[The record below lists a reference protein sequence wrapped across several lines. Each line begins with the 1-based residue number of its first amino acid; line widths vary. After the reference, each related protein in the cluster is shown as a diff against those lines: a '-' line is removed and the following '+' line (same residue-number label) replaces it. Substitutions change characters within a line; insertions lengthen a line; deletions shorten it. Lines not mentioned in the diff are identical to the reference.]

1 LTANPRLATLIMP
14 TPSQIDEQVRL
25 ERDQIKQGINL
36 LNDNTKSLEKKSYSS
51 SSIYGITSIR
61 ELLPIVTEEIE
72 SCKKLLKRGH
82 NGVAFKEVH
91 QYIENVDSGILA
103 AITCKVLIDKVFS
116 TKDKSNYLSH
126 ISSSIGSAVED
137 ECHITFYETTV
148 PGLLNHISKNYWH
161 KACGTH
167 QRIVVLRTLMNRY
180 GVETWKRWN
189 AAVRVRLGT
198 WLLHRVM
205 STCNWF
211 EKKRIHQ
218 AGSKFPTVIVP
229 TEEYLAIKEKIMQD
243 AELFAPL
250 AYPMYIEPNDWT
262 NERKGGYLLNEVMRG
277 HHLVRQGEVGI
288 VQGELPLRFLNKI
301 QKVGYRINPFTYEI
315 AQELLQRGIA
325 VGKFIPIV
333 EIPMPV
339 KPFDIDHN
347 KESRKSY
354 CRETAEAKNK
364 QALVYQA
371 SCRTRK
377 QMEAARLF
385 INRKRF
391 FIPWNYDWRGR
402 CYPIPTY
409 LTVQD
414 TDFGKSLLN
423 FADAAEV
430 TEESKKWIEFQVAT
444 TYGLDKATI
453 SERLE
458 WARNNHALITR
469 IATDPIGNL
478 SEWEGVEEPWQFV
491 SACDEMYHCIIKGD
505 RKTTR
510 LMIAI
515 DATAS
520 GIQILSGLCKDKQ
533 AAMLCN
539 VLPSDEP
546 VDAYKIVAEES
557 KPQIPV
563 VLHPHWDRKC
573 TKRTV
578 MTIPYNAKPFSNRT
592 YIKDALKEKGVEI
605 TKDDLTQT
613 VTAVRDAMEI
623 VIPGPMALM
632 RWIEK
637 EVSKTIRRGVE
648 KVQWVTPSGFVVS
661 QRYMKKEVVEIKMK
675 LLGRCE
681 IRVATDDSNEVDI
694 LGHKNGTAPNLIHSL
709 DADTLRFTVDKFDK
723 PIALIHDS
731 VLCRATDMTELSVK
745 VREAYRLIFTEH
757 DYINDFAKAIGAE
770 SEPPIIGDLV
780 PSDVINSTYF
790 FC

>member
-1 LTANPRLATLIMP
+1 MP

-36 LNDNTKSLEKKSYSS
+36 LRDNTERLEEKSYSS
-51 SSIYGITSIR
+51 ASLYGITSIR
-61 ELLPIVTEEIE
+61 DLLPLVIEEIE
-72 SCKKLLKRGH
+72 SCKKKLKKGH
-82 NGVAFKEVH
+82 NGVAFKEV
-91 QYIENVDSGILA
+91 YKYLENVDSGILA
-103 AITCKVLIDKVFS
+103 AITCKILIDKVFS
-116 TKDKSNYLSH
+116 TKDKSNYLTNV
-126 ISSSIGSAVED
+126 SSSIGNAVED
-137 ECHITFYETTV
+137 ECLITYYETTV

-161 KACGTH
+161 RACGT
-167 QRIVVLRTLMNRY
+167 QQKVVVLRTLMNRY
-180 GVETWKRWN
+180 NVETWKRWN
-189 AAVRVRLGT
+189 ASIRVRLGT
-198 WLLHRVM
+198 WLLDRVM
-205 STCNWF
+205 STCDWF
-211 EKKRIHQ
+211 EKGYIHKIGRKTP
-218 AGSKFPTVIVP
+218 AVILP
-229 TEEYLAIKEKIMQD
+229 TEKYLAIKEKIMQD
-243 AELFAPL
+243 AELFSPL

-277 HHLVRQGEVGI
+277 HHLVRQGEVGLI
-288 VQGELPLRFLNKI
+288 QGELPLRFLNKI
-301 QKVGYRINPFTYEI
+301 QKVGYKINPFTYGI
-315 AQELLQRGIA
+315 AQELLQRGIK

-339 KPFDIDHN
+339 KPWDIATN
-347 KESRKSY
+347 KERKKTY

-377 QMEAARLF
+377 QMEAAGLF
-385 INRKRF
+385 IDRPRF
-391 FIPWNYDWRGR
+391 FVPWNYDWRGR
-402 CYPIPTY
+402 CYPIPAY

-414 TDFGKSLLN
+414 TDFGKSLLT

-430 TEESKKWIEFQVAT
+430 TPESKWWIEFQVAT

-469 IATDPIGNL
+469 IATDPLGNL

-505 RKTTR
+505 RKKTC

-520 GIQILSGLCKDKQ
+520 GIQILSGLCKDKS

-539 VLPSDEP
+539 VLPSDKP
-546 VDAYKIVAEES
+546 VDAYKIVAEKS
-557 KPQIPV
+557 KPNIPL
-563 VLHPHWDRKC
+563 VLHKHWDRKC

-605 TKDDLTQT
+605 TKEDLTQT
-613 VTAVRDAMEI
+613 VAAVRAAMEV
-623 VIPGPMALM
+623 VIPGPMAVM

-637 EVSKTIRRGVE
+637 EIAKCIRRGVE
-648 KVQWVTPSGFVVS
+648 KVQWITPSGFVVS
-661 QRYMKKEVVEIKMK
+661 QRYMKKEIVEIKMQ

-681 IRVATDDSNEVDI
+681 IRVATNDSNEVDI

-709 DADTLRFTVDKFDK
+709 DADTLRFSVDKFDK

-731 VLCRATDMTELSVK
+731 VLCRATDMTELSIK
-745 VREAYRLIFTEH
+745 VREAYMHLFAEH
-757 DYINDFAKAIGAE
+757 DYLNDFAKAIGAE
-770 SEPPIIGDLV
+770 SEPPIIGDLA